1 MTLSGATAAPVRP
14 VPPLVGTLPPDCQ
27 RDLTTLRRFVRAAVT
42 DATPAA
48 AVSPADVRH
57 VLVTGATGFFGRFL
71 VRDLLERDPGL
82 TVHCLV
88 RAANP
93 DEGLER
99 LRANMR
105 HAETWNDAFAS
116 RLVIHPGDIEQ
127 PRLGL
132 SRSNFDDLCGR
143 IDAVHHLAAALNLT
157 KSYLAIRRANTFSL
171 RNVLEL
177 CLSTRRKHLFV
188 AGTMGIFPQYVASF
202 AGEYE
207 GCRIG
212 HQMQPDVAEMKRMFP
227 LGLLGYSWSKL
238 VAEQVLLFAH
248 AAGLPVA
255 VFRLAQTSMAS
266 TGYSEPSNVVQRLF
280 AAVVDV
286 GMVPSGFTFQSND
299 DPVDTLSGIWVD
311 ISRNPE
317 RRFTLYNCCNPVPF
331 HRTVSLAEIGLDF
344 PEVSYKAFKRACQ
357 ARGDASPLARHWALL
372 DHVRPYWLTGSERTT
387 SLPISDRAIREDCPR
402 PIKWPG
408 PLTRYVRHRRWLREH
423 REAWPHPLAR
433 HRLDLDLLLRQA
445 RRYARQN
452 YVSFDAAYPAWMLE
466 GLTRLVEALSSP
478 EAEVSRARLGHVNF
492 DLCRILRNNA
502 ELAGERVRY
511 PEIEGQG
518 IVRPVFI
525 VGINRTGTTFLHRL
539 LARGS
544 RFWTLKAYEYAEPVI
559 ADGDYARLA
568 GTREDPRRPVAEDL
582 LEASGIIDSF
592 TGIHHIDIDE
602 PEEDIPLLRLSFKA
616 WMFATRYRIPAYER
630 WLETSGV
637 RESYELHRLVMRH
650 YTHQRGQSQPGVEGQ
665 WLFKMPWHLMELEAL
680 IEAYP
685 DALFIQTHRDPVQF
699 MGSWCSLVQRIR
711 SRHGEPEPPDVLGA
725 EQLRAMSRML
735 DRAVDFRRSHPELE
749 ARWVD
754 VSYYDL
760 VRDPMAVVTHIYERR
775 GWPLE
780 TEAVARMEAWL
791 QAQRKRRRTESR
803 HTYDLADY
811 GLTPEAV
818 DAAFARYRDFLSG
831 GGARR
836 ASTS

>member
-1 MTLSGATAAPVRP
+1 MITSAATAASVRP

-42 DATPAA
+42 DATPDAP
-48 AVSPADVRH
+48 VSPADFRH
-57 VLVTGATGFFGRFL
+57 ALVTGATGFVGRFL
-71 VRDLLERDPGL
+71 VRDLLERDPDL

-105 HAETWNDAFAS
+105 HAETWDDDFAP
-116 RLVIHPGDIEQ
+116 RLRIHPGDIEQ

-132 SRSNFDDLCGR
+132 SGSDFDDLCGR
-143 IDAVHHLAAALNLT
+143 IDAVYHLAAALNLT

-177 CLSTRRKHLFV
+177 SLTTRRKHLFV

-207 GCRIG
+207 GRRIG
-212 HQMQPDVAEMKRMFP
+212 HQMQPDVAEMKRIFP

-266 TGYSEPSNVVQRLF
+266 TGYSEPSNVIHRLF

-299 DPVDTLSGIWVD
+299 DPVDTLSGICVD

-317 RRFTLYNCCNPVPF
+317 RRFTLYNCCNPIPF
-331 HRTVSLAEIGLDF
+331 HRTVPLAELGLDF
-344 PEVSYKAFKRACQ
+344 PEVSYEAFKRACQ

-372 DHVRPYWLTGSERTT
+372 DHVRRYWLSGTERAKP
-387 SLPISDRAIREDCPR
+387 LPISDRAIREDCPR

-408 PLTRYVRHRRWLREH
+408 PLSRYVRHRRWVREH
-423 REAWPHPLAR
+423 REEWRHPLPR

-445 RRYARQN
+445 RRYARSN
-452 YVSFDAAYPAWMLE
+452 RVSFDAAYPAWLLE
-466 GLTRLVEALSSP
+466 NLTRLVEALSCP
-478 EAEVSRARLGHVNF
+478 EGDIPRGRLAHVNF
-492 DLCRILRNNA
+492 DMCRLLRHNA
-502 ELAGERVRY
+502 EFAGERVRH
-511 PEIEGQG
+511 PEIERQE
-518 IVRPVFI
+518 IVQPVFI

-544 RFWTLKAYEYAEPVI
+544 RLWTLKAYEYVEPVI
-559 ADGDYARLA
+559 ANGDYARLA
-568 GTREDPRRPVAEDL
+568 GTPQDPRRALAEDL
-582 LEASGIIDSF
+582 VEASGIIDSF
-592 TGIHHIDIDE
+592 AGIHHIDIDE

-616 WMFATRYRIPAYER
+616 WSFATRYRIPAYRR
-630 WLETSGV
+630 WLEASGSH
-637 RESYELHRLVMRH
+637 ESYELHRLVMRH
-650 YTHQRGQSQPGVEGQ
+650 YAYQRGQSHPGVEGQ
-665 WLFKMPWHLMELEAL
+665 WLFKMPWHLLELEAL
-680 IEAYP
+680 IRAYP
-685 DALFIQTHRDPVQF
+685 DALFIQTHREPAQF
-699 MGSWCSLVQRIR
+699 MGSWCSLLRQIR
-711 SRHGEPEPPDVLGA
+711 SRLGEPEPPDVLGR
-725 EQLRAMSRML
+725 EQLREMSRML
-735 DRAVDFRRSHPELE
+735 DRAVDFRTSHPELE
-749 ARWVD
+749 ERWID

-760 VRDPMAVVTHIYERR
+760 VQDPMAIVADIHARR
-775 GWPLE
+775 GWPLDR
-780 TEAVARMEAWL
+780 EAVDRMETWL
-791 QAQRKRRRTESR
+791 EAQRERRLTEKR
-803 HTYDLADY
+803 HTYDIADY
-811 GLTPEAV
+811 GLTPEAI
-818 DAAFARYRDFLSG
+818 DAAFTRYRDFLS
-831 GGARR
+831 RR
-836 ASTS
+836 GRAASIL